1 MENKPQIE
9 DNRGKYLQEQLN
21 QNKVATDVVKQE
33 MTNTKAMYTKTN
45 WFISKQYKLPCWRPR
60 SKKSHGKHVLEN
72 ILIANQEARWEDG
85 IRTNIKAIA

>member
-33 MTNTKAMYTKTN
+33 MTNTKAMCTKAN
-45 WFISKQYKLPCWRPR
+45 WFISKQYKLPC
-60 SKKSHGKHVLEN
+60 
-72 ILIANQEARWEDG
+72 
-85 IRTNIKAIA
+85 